1 MFLKQYYYVIKAI
14 TAVLINNALSFKQ
27 LVTIIIIIIIIIII
41 ENCLV
46 KMVEH
51 WPRTVFASQGF
62 ILIFLAR
69 KIILILLLTIYVSLI
84 F

>member
-27 LVTIIIIIIIIIII
+27 LVTIIIIIIIIII